1 MSARA
6 IARLNPEPNLIT
18 QARNGDLNAF
28 AVLYKAHKPRM
39 QAVCLR
45 MTNNIAEAEDL
56 TQYAFIYVFRNIST
70 FRGDS
75 TFSTW
80 IHRVTVN
87 TVLMHFRRKS
97 KRLVSLEHP
106 NPQDSDGPKHE
117 YGGVDEKLA
126 ACADRLALIKAIEE
140 LPPGYRTIFLLHEV
154 QGYEHKEI
162 ARRLQCSI
170 GNSKS
175 QLHKAKLRMRELLAT
190 HGYTYRQRVATVKP
204 TAFGARVPV
213 EMANIS
219 GLALSST
226 DASTGLPNQLPET
239 GGNERKDYVPRPLSD
254 AASTAYEKRL
264 SRRKNSTGL
273 SFDSN
278 PQIMLPGVRQA
289 NPAVMAESGF

>member
-75 TFSTW
+75 TFSTL

-97 KRLVSLEHP
+97 KRLARIIHIFEDNKSLLCY
-106 NPQDSDGPKHE
+106 KHV
-117 YGGVDEKLA
+117 G
-126 ACADRLALIKAIEE
+126 
-140 LPPGYRTIFLLHEV
+140 
-154 QGYEHKEI
+154 
-162 ARRLQCSI
+162 
-170 GNSKS
+170 
-175 QLHKAKLRMRELLAT
+175 
-190 HGYTYRQRVATVKP
+190 
-204 TAFGARVPV
+204 
-213 EMANIS
+213 
-219 GLALSST
+219 
-226 DASTGLPNQLPET
+226 
-239 GGNERKDYVPRPLSD
+239 
-254 AASTAYEKRL
+254 
-264 SRRKNSTGL
+264 
-273 SFDSN
+273 
-278 PQIMLPGVRQA
+278 
-289 NPAVMAESGF
+289 

>member
-28 AVLYKAHKPRM
+28 AVLYEAHKPRM

-56 TQYAFIYVFRNIST
+56 TQDAFIYVFRKIST

-190 HGYTYRQRVATVKP
+190 HGYTYRQRVKAAKP
-204 TAFGARVPV
+204 AAFGARVLV
-213 EMANIS
+213 EKANIS
-219 GLALSST
+219 GPTRSSADPSPRLIRQMPETDGNQCTDHVPGGLS
-226 DASTGLPNQLPET
+226 DMASTGYKKQLS
-239 GGNERKDYVPRPLSD
+239 G
-254 AASTAYEKRL
+254 
-264 SRRKNSTGL
+264 RKNLTGL
-273 SFDSN
+273 SIVSS
-278 PQIMLPGVRQA
+278 PQIMLPGIRQA
-289 NPAVMAESGF
+289 NPAVMADSGF

>member
-6 IARLNPEPNLIT
+6 IARLNPESNLIT

-56 TQYAFIYVFRNIST
+56 TQDAFIYVFRKIST

-106 NPQDSDGPKHE
+106 NSQDSDGPKHE

-190 HGYTYRQRVATVKP
+190 HGYTYRQRVKALKP
-204 TAFGARVPV
+204 AAIGARVLV
-213 EMANIS
+213 EKANTS
-219 GLALSST
+219 GLTWSST
-226 DASTGLPNQLPET
+226 DPSPRLIRQMPETDGNQCTDYVPGGLSDMASTG
-239 GGNERKDYVPRPLSD
+239 
-254 AASTAYEKRL
+254 YEKQL
-264 SRRKNSTGL
+264 SRRKNLTGL
-273 SFDSN
+273 SIVSS
-278 PQIMLPGVRQA
+278 PQIMLPGIRQA
-289 NPAVMAESGF
+289 NPAVMADSGF